1 MLSYVSPQRG
11 VKMNIFVPKLENM
24 LSSKEIPN
32 LSSYSCFPNSY
43 DYYNK
48 ILINYL
54 SRKINIAPNL
64 ISIYSEW
71 LFINGK
77 YYYFKQGQSF
87 QELLMESIFKSI
99 DVKTLQHSII
109 QYKGFI
115 GLISENYR
123 KIGKEYLNFN
133 ELLTP
138 QELTD
143 LSFIKINRRLRLQLS
158 KKDYETYLITACK
171 IIAIDTLFG
180 QDDHG
185 ENNINF
191 EKDST
196 NVRLVPMFDNESI
209 FTEKYT
215 DLIVNQSC
223 FGIFIFSDKYED
235 DNTIDAF
242 TQIPELLSGFEQAL
256 NINLDKIFKLMEI
269 KYNLRICQELRNQI
283 QTYYDSR
290 RNTVEKTLKLV
301 R

>member
-1 MLSYVSPQRG
+1 
-11 VKMNIFVPKLENM
+11 MNIFVPKLENM

-32 LSSYSCFPNSY
+32 LSPYSCFQNSY

-99 DVKTLQHSII
+99 NVKTLQHSII